1 MWAKHLGKKKDKKTL
16 DVFPNMCYYDD
27 GVTFTCYSHKK
38 CCRGRNQ
45 LPTLWPRTL
54 LIIYRKER
62 LPVKDLSEYRILN
75 KASLYREFKDKYGYP
90 DMQITSY
97 RRVLYGESTYLG
109 KGRSPYIADMFR
121 FFAEKLEKQFIDVA
135 YDLLDSEFFGRKN
148 TFLDVIVAEKNMSK
162 QSVLDTL
169 GDKAKAL
176 DNIRLCDLNE
186 DNRKIYETALLD
198 IKE

>member
-1 MWAKHLGKKKDKKTL
+1 M
-16 DVFPNMCYYDD
+16 
-27 GVTFTCYSHKK
+27 
-38 CCRGRNQ
+38 
-45 LPTLWPRTL
+45 
-54 LIIYRKER
+54 
-62 LPVKDLSEYRILN
+62 KDLSEYRILN
-75 KASLYREFKDKYGYP
+75 KASLYRDFKDKYGYP
-90 DMQITSY
+90 DMQITSC

-121 FFAEKLEKQFIDVA
+121 FFSEKLGKQFIDVA
-135 YDLLDSEFFGRKN
+135 YDLSDSEFFGRKN
-148 TFLDVIVAEKNMSK
+148 TFLDVIAAEKNVSK
-162 QSVLDTL
+162 QSILETL

>member
-1 MWAKHLGKKKDKKTL
+1 
-16 DVFPNMCYYDD
+16 
-27 GVTFTCYSHKK
+27 
-38 CCRGRNQ
+38 
-45 LPTLWPRTL
+45 
-54 LIIYRKER
+54 
-62 LPVKDLSEYRILN
+62 
-75 KASLYREFKDKYGYP
+75 
-90 DMQITSY
+90 MQITSY